1 MGSNGLTSARHDV
14 FSKVYQLKYPEAF
27 DPSVPRDLIFSGS
40 KLLTDPIKNTSLDA
54 GKLVLSPTRT
64 YAPIIKAILTE
75 HHDQIHGMIHCSGG
89 GQTKILHF
97 VDQLK
102 IIKNNL
108 FEVPPL
114 FSLIQK
120 ESDTSWREMYQVF
133 NMGHRFELYV
143 PEEVVD
149 DLIEISESFN
159 VKPHVGGHVEAAPT
173 KELLIQTPKGSFEY
187 H

>member
-1 MGSNGLTSARHDV
+1 V
-14 FSKVYQLKYPEAF
+14 FSKIYQLKYPEAF
-27 DPSVPRDLIFSGS
+27 DPSVPLDLIFSGS
-40 KLLTDPIKNTSLDA
+40 KLLTDPVEDISLNV

-75 HHDQIHGMIHCSGG
+75 HQNQIHGMVHCSGG

-97 VDQLK
+97 IDQLK
-102 IIKNNL
+102 ILKNNL
-108 FEVPPL
+108 FEVPLL
-114 FSLIQK
+114 FSLIQN
-120 ESDTSWREMYQVF
+120 ESNTSWREMYQVF

-143 PEEVVD
+143 PEEVAD

-159 VKPHVGGHVEAAPT
+159 VHAQVVGHVEASAV
-173 KELLIQTPKGSFEY
+173 KELVIQTPNGSFEY

>member
-1 MGSNGLTSARHDV
+1 MKDTS
-14 FSKVYQLKYPEAF
+14 LN
-27 DPSVPRDLIFSGS
+27 IG
-40 KLLTDPIKNTSLDA
+40 KLL
-54 GKLVLSPTRT
+54 LSPTRT

-75 HHDQIHGMIHCSGG
+75 YQDQIHGMVHCSGG

-102 IIKNNL
+102 ITKNNL
-108 FEVPPL
+108 FEVPLL
-114 FSLIQK
+114 FSLIQN
-120 ESDTSWREMYQVF
+120 ESTTSWREMYQVF

-143 PEEVVD
+143 PEEVAD

-159 VKPHVGGHVEAAPT
+159 VHAQVVGHVEASSI
-173 KELLIQTPKGSFEY
+173 KELVIQTPNGSFEY